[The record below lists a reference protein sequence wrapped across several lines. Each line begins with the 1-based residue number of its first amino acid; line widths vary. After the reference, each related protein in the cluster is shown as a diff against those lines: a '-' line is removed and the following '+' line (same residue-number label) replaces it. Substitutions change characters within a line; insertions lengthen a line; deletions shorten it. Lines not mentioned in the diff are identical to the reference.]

1 MKPRQTTPLPRVTV
15 GVLGLVTIVAYGVA
29 YYSYGVLVDPI
40 KASTHWSSTALGA
53 IFSAVLV
60 ISGIGGLAGGRL
72 VDRLGTRPAFLIAG
86 TIGAAGIAGASY
98 LTSYLPFAG
107 LYAIGCGVVSAL
119 GFYHI
124 TQPAAVR
131 AAGDQPQ
138 RAVVWLT
145 VLGAFASPIFLPL
158 TAWLVDQ
165 FGWRSTLRIQAGVT
179 LLAFLF
185 AAIVSPSR
193 ALVAERHQR
202 AETRV
207 RQALTDALQ
216 IIAFRRWVLASV
228 ISGAAIDI
236 ILVNQVPIMIA
247 AGLSTGAAAT
257 IGGLRGLGQL
267 AGRLPLSPVLARLG
281 THRTIVLTF
290 VAGAAG
296 TACLLKSGTIP
307 AAILYSALAGASIGA
322 VYTLQGI
329 YTNELVG
336 AENLSLLMGAQQG
349 VFAIG
354 GACGPVIAG
363 GLFEATHTYTPVVLL
378 TTGAFLAPAMI
389 LARRP
394 RARAPR
400 QEQIETDH
408 RATAPHP

>member
-1 MKPRQTTPLPRVTV
+1 VNPRQPTPLPRVTV
-15 GVLGLVTIVAYGVA
+15 SVLGLVTIIAYGVA

-72 VDRLGTRPAFLIAG
+72 VNRLGTRPAFLAAG
-86 TIGAAGIAGASY
+86 IVGAAGIAGASY
-98 LTSYLPFAG
+98 LTSFLPFAA
-107 LYAIGCGVVSAL
+107 LYAIGCGVISAL
-119 GFYHI
+119 GFYHV

-158 TAWLVDQ
+158 TAWLIDQ

-193 ALVAERHQR
+193 ALVVERHQR
-202 AETRV
+202 TETRV
-207 RQALTDALQ
+207 RQALIDAWQ
-216 IIAFRRWVLASV
+216 IMAFRRWVLASV

-236 ILVNQVPIMIA
+236 ILINQVPIMIA
-247 AGLSTGAAAT
+247 AGLSTSAAAT

-267 AGRLPLSPVLARLG
+267 AGRLPLSTVLARLG
-281 THRTIVLTF
+281 THRTVVVTF
-290 VAGAAG
+290 IAGAAG
-296 TACLLKSGTIP
+296 TACLLASGTIRP
-307 AAILYSALAGASIGA
+307 RSFTAPSPERRSERSTRFRGSTPTNSSARKTSACSWAPNQVCSPSAALAAQSSPA
-322 VYTLQGI
+322 VC
-329 YTNELVG
+329 
-336 AENLSLLMGAQQG
+336 
-349 VFAIG
+349 F
-354 GACGPVIAG
+354 
-363 GLFEATHTYTPVVLL
+363 
-378 TTGAFLAPAMI
+378 
-389 LARRP
+389 R
-394 RARAPR
+394 
-400 QEQIETDH
+400 
-408 RATAPHP
+408 